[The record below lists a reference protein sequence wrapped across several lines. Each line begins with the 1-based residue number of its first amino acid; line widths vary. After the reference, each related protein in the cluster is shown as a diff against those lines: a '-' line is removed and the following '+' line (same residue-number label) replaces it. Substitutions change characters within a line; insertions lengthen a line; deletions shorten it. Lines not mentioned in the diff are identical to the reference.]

1 MKETEIWD
9 RDRKEIRERNFTW
22 IFPHSPASLTIN
34 GMMNVHIID
43 VNEATNDRDR
53 FNVTEMKSWIM

>member
-9 RDRKEIRERNFTW
+9 RDRKEIWERNFTW
-22 IFPHSPASLTIN
+22 IFPHSTESLTIN